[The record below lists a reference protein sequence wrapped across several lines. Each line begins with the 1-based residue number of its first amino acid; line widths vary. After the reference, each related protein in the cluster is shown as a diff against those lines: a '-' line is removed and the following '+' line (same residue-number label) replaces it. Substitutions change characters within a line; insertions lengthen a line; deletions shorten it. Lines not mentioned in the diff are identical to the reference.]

1 MTDFWRVFFHGL
13 SHVVRLVN
21 THVVLAILT
30 LYAAFD
36 MILKQIMLLV
46 MGQNRGIL
54 NLFDRTFFATTMF
67 GIASFLTMFI
77 VTIVFQLI
85 YRSMRGRLEKPKEQY
100 HWMFES
106 AFFHWIMTAGS
117 FVICGPFFFL
127 GLAVAVWIAA
137 ASILVNKSFHYEV
150 ASKPTKALRSTS

>member
-1 MTDFWRVFFHGL
+1 MGIKCFLLTLGRCYVKPIALPTLNYSPEDDTWVKTCWSRFVQAKRHALGFSDLSYYFMMLPLIFLHLNSSREAGSMNDFWRVFFHGL

-54 NLFDRTFFATTMF
+54 NLFD
-67 GIASFLTMFI
+67 
-77 VTIVFQLI
+77 
-85 YRSMRGRLEKPKEQY
+85 
-100 HWMFES
+100 
-106 AFFHWIMTAGS
+106 
-117 FVICGPFFFL
+117 
-127 GLAVAVWIAA
+127 
-137 ASILVNKSFHYEV
+137 
-150 ASKPTKALRSTS
+150 